1 MAPESRFSARRAGP
15 MGPRAARRK
24 RGTNS
29 KRRLRGGCAEA
40 RRAGSPGTGPA
51 RPRAERS
58 AAVFAVSSEVG
69 IDIIETARIRNVFE
83 KYPRRFL
90 DRVYTEWEQL
100 YCRNNIL
107 HLSGRWAAKEAVSKV
122 LGLGVRGVGW
132 REIEIRRTR
141 AGQPTVTLH
150 GRAAARRDALGLRD
164 PLSVSI
170 SHIRDLAVAVAVGLR

>member
-1 MAPESRFSARRAGP
+1 M
-15 MGPRAARRK
+15 
-24 RGTNS
+24 
-29 KRRLRGGCAEA
+29 
-40 RRAGSPGTGPA
+40 
-51 RPRAERS
+51 
-58 AAVFAVSSEVG
+58 SSEVG
-69 IDIIETARIRNVFE
+69 IDIIETARIRNVLE
-83 KYPRRFL
+83 RHPRRFL
-90 DRVYTEWEQL
+90 DRVYTEWEQM
-100 YCRNNIL
+100 YCRTNIL

-150 GRAAARRDALGLRD
+150 GRAEARREAIGLKT

>member
-1 MAPESRFSARRAGP
+1 MREPRVPRGP
-15 MGPRAARRK
+15 AARHERSECGA
-24 RGTNS
+24 R
-29 KRRLRGGCAEA
+29 RGGCGE
-40 RRAGSPGTGPA
+40 RAPPTPLRGQGPLPLGQD
-51 RPRAERS
+51 PRVREG
-58 AAVFAVSSEVG
+58 AVSSEVG
-69 IDIIETARIRNVFE
+69 IDIIETARIRNVLE
-83 KYPRRFL
+83 KHPRRFL
-90 DRVYTEWEQL
+90 DRVYTEWEQM
-100 YCRNNIL
+100 YCRSNIL

-150 GRAAARRDALGLRD
+150 GRAEARRQAIGLKS